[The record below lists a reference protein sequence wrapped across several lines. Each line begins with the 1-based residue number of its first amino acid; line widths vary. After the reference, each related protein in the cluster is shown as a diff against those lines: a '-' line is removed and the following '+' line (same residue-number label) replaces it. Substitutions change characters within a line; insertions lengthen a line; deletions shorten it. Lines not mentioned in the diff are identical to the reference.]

1 MRFVPTIVHGIADYM
16 VGAIVLGLPF
26 FYGWT
31 GAPRVTFT
39 AIGAIVIAYSLVTD
53 YEAGLIRF
61 LRIRFHLLLDA
72 VFGLAM
78 LSLPSLLGLP
88 AAGKLPVYL
97 IGVLA
102 LILVITTSTRAVGTH
117 SHASP

>member
-1 MRFVPTIVHGIADYM
+1 
-16 VGAIVLGLPF
+16 LPF

-39 AIGAIVIAYSLVTD
+39 AIGAIVIAYGD
-53 YEAGLIRF
+53 GL
-61 LRIRFHLLLDA
+61 LSRIDPISADQVSSFARR
-72 VFGLAM
+72 GLSAWR
-78 LSLPSLLGLP
+78 LSLPSLLVVP
-88 AAGKLPVYL
+88 AAGRLPVYL

-102 LILVITTSTRAVGTH
+102 LILVATTRTRALGTY